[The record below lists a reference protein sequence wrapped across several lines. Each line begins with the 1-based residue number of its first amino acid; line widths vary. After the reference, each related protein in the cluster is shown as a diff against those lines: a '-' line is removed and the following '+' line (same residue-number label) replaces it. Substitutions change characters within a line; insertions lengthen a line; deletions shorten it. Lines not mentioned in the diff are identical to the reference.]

1 MSFNSL
7 KKPVKSIPFHWYFSS
22 SIYQKEISN
31 IFLKEWLY
39 VCHLD
44 SIKPNHYRTLQIDQ
58 KNIIL
63 IKNKNNQ
70 LSVYFNSCIHRGSQI
85 FDSSEGKLKTPTI
98 ICPYHQWSYNITDGS
113 LLNTT
118 SINIQSF
125 KKQKYSLK
133 KVNHF
138 IWKGLVFINFDSRA
152 KFKLNNV
159 FQYTDPTI
167 EKLNL
172 EKFVIGHVWK
182 KVVNCNWKIYWE
194 NYSECLH
201 CPNIHPE
208 LSDLVPLYQRRLVD
222 IKDHPQWQILKD
234 QNFNEKYQGG
244 LKKGSETWS
253 YDGSAQGRPIKEIKN
268 DLLSRGQIYI
278 STWPTMFLGIYGDH
292 IRVVR
297 LIPLGE
303 EQVELTAEWLFEPS
317 TLQDKK
323 YNTKNVIDFAILV
336 MNQDASISE
345 LNQKGVKNFNE
356 KEEGVLMPE
365 EYLIKDF
372 HKYIRNKIQKRK

>member
-63 IKNKNNQ
+63 IKNINNQ

-167 EKLNL
+167 DKLNL

-208 LSDLVPLYQRRLVD
+208 LSELVPLYQRRLVD

-253 YDGSAQGRPIKEIKN
+253 YDGSAQGHPIKEIKD
-268 DLLSRGQIYI
+268 DLHSRGQIYI

-372 HKYIRNKIQKRK
+372 HKYIRNKIKNKK

>member
-85 FDSSEGKLKTPTI
+85 FDTSEGKLKTPTI

-152 KFKLNNV
+152 KFKLNDV

-208 LSDLVPLYQRRLVD
+208 LSELVPLYQRRLVD

-253 YDGSAQGRPIKEIKN
+253 YDGSAQGHPIKEIKD
-268 DLLSRGQIYI
+268 DLHSRGQIYI

-372 HKYIRNKIQKRK
+372 HKYIRNKIQKSK

>member
-63 IKNKNNQ
+63 IKNINNQ

-167 EKLNL
+167 DKLNL

-208 LSDLVPLYQRRLVD
+208 LSELVPLYQRRLVD

-253 YDGSAQGRPIKEIKN
+253 YDGSAQGHPIKEIKD
-268 DLLSRGQIYI
+268 DLHSRGQIYI

-297 LIPLGE
+297 LIPVGE

-372 HKYIRNKIQKRK
+372 HKYIRNKIKNKK

>member
-63 IKNKNNQ
+63 IKNINNQ

-85 FDSSEGKLKTPTI
+85 FDFSEGKLKTPTI

-152 KFKLNNV
+152 KFKLNDV

-172 EKFVIGHVWK
+172 EKFVIGHIWK

-208 LSDLVPLYQRRLVD
+208 LSELVPLYQRRLVD

-253 YDGSAQGRPIKEIKN
+253 YDGSAQGRPIKEIKD

-297 LIPLGE
+297 LIPVGE

-372 HKYIRNKIQKRK
+372 HKYIRNKIQKSK

>member
-85 FDSSEGKLKTPTI
+85 FDTSEGKLKTPTI

-167 EKLNL
+167 DKLNL

-208 LSDLVPLYQRRLVD
+208 LSELVPLYQRRLVD

-253 YDGSAQGRPIKEIKN
+253 YDGSAQGHPIKEIKD
-268 DLLSRGQIYI
+268 DLHSRGQIYI

-372 HKYIRNKIQKRK
+372 HKYIRNKIQKSK